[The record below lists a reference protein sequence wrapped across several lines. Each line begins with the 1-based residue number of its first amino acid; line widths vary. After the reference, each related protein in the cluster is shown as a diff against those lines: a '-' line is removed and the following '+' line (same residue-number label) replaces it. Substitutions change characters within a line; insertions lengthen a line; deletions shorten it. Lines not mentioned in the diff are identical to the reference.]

1 MKKFFALLLIFVLC
15 AAFTAC
21 GNNPENPQ
29 TDNQH
34 EAVQQEDV
42 QQQEAE
48 QEPQETVVTD
58 DEISTDLLKSG
69 NVSDIMA
76 AIRAENIGDFSTMA
90 FDRNTFAEV
99 LNAAAADEISV
110 EDAEKAGAPENLS
123 EELPNDT
130 PWWTSL
136 TVVIGDDEVGN
147 ITLFENDKTDIT
159 TVIAGTRGSMK
170 TAYYRNQ
177 KLYDLVRRADE
188 SELVVD
194 GDAFEKYDSKA
205 KESAE
210 AVFESSKEELGLTD
224 LKLVRF
230 EKVWED
236 KDEDGNDLTLYEYEY
251 SVGVAAPEM
260 FMLAGGTR
268 FDYEMRV
275 RSFNG
280 FYGQLAVKTRDG
292 QLLNS
297 ALLVNDEMA
306 YIGDSPDE
314 IQFIKD
320 KIASVLC

>member
-1 MKKFFALLLIFVLC
+1 MKKFFVLLIVFVLC

-21 GNNPENPQ
+21 GNDPDNPQ
-29 TDNQH
+29 ADNQQ

-42 QQQEAE
+42 HHQDAE
-48 QEPQETVVTD
+48 QEPQETVAID
-58 DEISTDLLKSG
+58 DGISKDMLKSG

-76 AIRAENIGDFSTMA
+76 AIGADNIGDFSTMA
-90 FDRNTFAEV
+90 FDRNTFADL
-99 LNAAAADEISV
+99 LNAAAADEISA
-110 EDAEKAGAPENLS
+110 EEAEKAGAPENLS

-130 PWWTSL
+130 PWWTSFS
-136 TVVIGDDEVGN
+136 VVIGDDEVGS

-159 TVIAGTRGSMK
+159 TVIAGTREIGK
-170 TAYYRNQ
+170 TAYYRSQ

-188 SELVVD
+188 AELVVD
-194 GDAFEKYDSKA
+194 GDAFEKNGSKV

-210 AVFESSKEELGLTD
+210 AVFEGSKEELGLTD
-224 LKLVRF
+224 LKLVHF

-236 KDEDGNDLTLYEYEY
+236 MDDEGNDLALYEYEY
-251 SVGVAAPEM
+251 SVGVADTEM
-260 FMLAGGTR
+260 FMLAGGMR

-280 FYGQLAVKTRDG
+280 FYGQLAVKTKDG

-297 ALLVNDEMA
+297 SLLVNDEMV

-314 IQFIKD
+314 LQFIKD
-320 KIASVLC
+320 KMASVLD

>member
-15 AAFTAC
+15 AAFSGC
-21 GNNPENPQ
+21 GNEPEDPHDDSQ
-29 TDNQH
+29 Q
-34 EAVQQEDV
+34 EAVQQEEN
-42 QQQEAE
+42 QQDAE
-48 QEPQETVVTD
+48 QEPQETVATD
-58 DEISTDLLKSG
+58 DGISTDLLKSG
-69 NVSDIMA
+69 NVSSIMA
-76 AIRAENIGDFSTMA
+76 AIGADNIGDFSTIA

-99 LNAAAADEISV
+99 LNAAAVDEISV
-110 EDAEKAGAPENLS
+110 EEAEKAGAPENLC

-136 TVVIGDDEVGN
+136 SVVIGDDEAGS

-159 TVIAGTRGSMK
+159 TIIAGTRGSMK

-194 GDAFEKYDSKA
+194 DDAFEKYGSKA

-210 AVFESSKEELGLTD
+210 AVFEGSKEELGLTD
-224 LKLVRF
+224 IKLVRF
-230 EKVWED
+230 EKAWED
-236 KDEDGNDLTLYEYEY
+236 KDDEGNDLALYEYEY
-251 SVGVAAPEM
+251 SVGVADPEM
-260 FMLAGGTR
+260 FMLAGGMR

-280 FYGQLAVKTRDG
+280 FYGQLAVKTKDG

-297 ALLVNDEMA
+297 SLLVNDEMV
-306 YIGDSPDE
+306 YVGNSPDE
-314 IQFIKD
+314 VQFIKD
-320 KIASVLC
+320 KIETVLG